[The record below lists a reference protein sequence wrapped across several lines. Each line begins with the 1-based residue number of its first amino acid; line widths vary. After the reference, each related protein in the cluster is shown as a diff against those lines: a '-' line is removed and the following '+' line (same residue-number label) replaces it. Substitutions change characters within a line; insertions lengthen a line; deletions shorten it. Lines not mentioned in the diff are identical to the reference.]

1 MIWGLSERAVEEIY
15 SIFKKYPVI
24 KKVVL
29 YGSRA
34 KGNYREGSDVDLTL
48 FGKGLDGVLSKIN
61 NDLDDSYLPYK
72 FDVSIFDE
80 LSDPDFIDHIRRVGV
95 TFYEKKC

>member
-1 MIWGLSERAVEEIY
+1 MIWGLSERSVEEIY

>member
-1 MIWGLSERAVEEIY
+1 MIWGLSERVVEEIY
-15 SIFKKYPVI
+15 SIFKKYPVV